1 MDIER
6 FKRLSIPKIEE
17 GKMTEV
23 VRDVIKEVR
32 TNKQNVYEITS
43 EDLKPL
49 TEKFDKEIEEISKL
63 REDINKQV
71 VPYTE
76 QVQRLALPGSSGE
89 VAPKMVADMN
99 KGFTQE
105 QLAFIQN
112 QQLPLPADIFLQT
125 LKQPNYAKQIL
136 YKSGEL
142 NKELGRKKAH
152 LSKTKTARKKS
163 KAEIAKYDEGIEIIR
178 KYRQRIGIL
187 EEGTKTLKVVKG
199 IYTQKKR
206 NAYKINPNTGV
217 YGNVTI
223 DVPKLYGQLKLIAH
237 KDGKKVYDK
246 QVDFD
251 TLDLLT
257 KRFNNKKKYSP
268 LSKMVF
274 DDLNRISDIP
284 IHRTSNKYK
293 KIGSGVVYYNNPADI
308 LDRLE
313 LLGGSILA
321 RNNGVKNEFSKI
333 AHTLN
338 KLGVLNNN
346 PLNSLLKEY
355 IM

>member
-1 MDIER
+1 MDIKR
-6 FKRLSIPKIEE
+6 FKRLSIPKIEA

-23 VRDVIKEVR
+23 VRDVIKEDQ
-32 TNKQNVYEITS
+32 TNKQNVYEKTS

-49 TEKFDKEIEEISKL
+49 TGKFDKEIEDISKL
-63 REDINKQV
+63 REDVNKKV
-71 VPYTE
+71 VPYAE
-76 QVQRLALPGSSGE
+76 QVQRLALPGPSGE
-89 VAPKMVADMN
+89 VAPKMVADLN

-105 QLAFIQN
+105 ELAFIQN
-112 QQLPLPADIFLQT
+112 KQLPLPADIFLQT
-125 LKQPNYAKQIL
+125 LKEPNYAKQIL
-136 YKSGEL
+136 DKSGKI
-142 NKELGRKKAH
+142 NKDLGQKKASLSATKANRKKN
-152 LSKTKTARKKS
+152 KD
-163 KAEIAKYDEGIEIIR
+163 EIAEYTEGIDIIR
-178 KYRQRIGIL
+178 KYRQRIGIV
-187 EEGTKTLKVVKG
+187 EEGTKTLKTGQG

-217 YGNVTI
+217 YGNVRI

-257 KRFNNKKKYSP
+257 KRFNSKKKYSP

-274 DDLNRISDIP
+274 DDLNRRSDIP

-293 KIGSGVVYYNNPADI
+293 KLGAGVVYYNNPADL
-308 LDRLE
+308 LDKLE

-321 RNNGVKNEFSKI
+321 GNNVVKNEFSKI
-333 AHTLN
+333 AHT
-338 KLGVLNNN
+338 
-346 PLNSLLKEY
+346 
-355 IM
+355 